1 MAEEVGPVTAAQERW
16 RAHVAAWATSGMT
29 CKAYAA
35 KARVHPGTLAGWKS
49 KLGAAAPAFVEVTAQ
64 VEAAIE
70 PEVGVLELIVGRVLV
85 RVRGQIDA
93 DALARVLDVL
103 EARA

>member
-1 MAEEVGPVTAAQERW
+1 MKPETEQRW
-16 RAHVAAWATSGMT
+16 RVHVAAWAKSGLT

-35 KARVHPGTLAGWKS
+35 KVGINSRTLTWWKS
-49 KLGAAAPAFVEVTAQ
+49 KLGEAVAPAPFVEVTSQ
-64 VEAAIE
+64 VAAMAG
-70 PEVGVLELIVGRVLV
+70 PESGVVELVVGHVVVRLRGLV
-85 RVRGQIDA
+85 DA